1 MKHFTLLTLLVF
13 AAPFGWGEEE
23 LVFYC
28 VEDYGAEVS
37 SSGSKLMPKSELK
50 RVTYKISDKVYQGSS
65 LKRWNITTRQDIFVQ
80 ATSVDLSCVNVFQLY
95 RKSANTG
102 VGAYVWKVNVTKSC
116 ANTTVSKAGT
126 CTKF

>member
-1 MKHFTLLTLLVF
+1 MWNKFLRIARVLWKGKRVKHLPLLTLLVF

-65 LKRWNITTRQDIFVQ
+65 LKRWNITTRQDIFMGHSLV
-80 ATSVDLSCVNVFQLY
+80 LC
-95 RKSANTG
+95 
-102 VGAYVWKVNVTKSC
+102 
-116 ANTTVSKAGT
+116 
-126 CTKF
+126 